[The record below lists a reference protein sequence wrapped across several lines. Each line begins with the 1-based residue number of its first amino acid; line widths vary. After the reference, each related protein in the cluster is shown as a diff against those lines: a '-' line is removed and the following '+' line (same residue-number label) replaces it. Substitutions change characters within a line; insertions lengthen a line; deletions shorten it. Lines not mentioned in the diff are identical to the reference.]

1 MAYHYFSVFGTG
13 VIDIRDD
20 VLAFIFVLK
29 DETRGN
35 RKYTKILVR
44 EDVLQHQNTR
54 GGVGGEVLIAKSTGL
69 MRSTPIVPCIVGVG
83 ILLVVI
89 RPRVRVVLIT
99 RVRVVLI
106 TGLRVTRVRVVLIVR
121 VRVVP
126 VRRSMVRTIGT
137 VGVATAAGTVIFN
150 NTGVVE
156 TRTGVFGGTSITLS

>member
-1 MAYHYFSVFGTG
+1 MAYHYFSVFGAG
-13 VIDIRDD
+13 VVDIRDD

-29 DETRGN
+29 DETKGN
-35 RKYTKILVR
+35 RKYTEILVC

-89 RPRVRVVLIT
+89 RSRVRVILIT
-99 RVRVVLI
+99 RVRVVF
-106 TGLRVTRVRVVLIVR
+106 IVR

>member
-35 RKYTKILVR
+35 RKYTEILVC

-89 RPRVRVVLIT
+89 RSRVRVILI
-99 RVRVVLI
+99 
-106 TGLRVTRVRVVLIVR
+106 TRVRVVLIVR

>member
-1 MAYHYFSVFGTG
+1 MAYHYFSVFGAG
-13 VIDIRDD
+13 VVDIRDD

-29 DETRGN
+29 DETKGN
-35 RKYTKILVR
+35 RKYTEILVC

-89 RPRVRVVLIT
+89 RSRVRVILIT
-99 RVRVVLI
+99 RVRVVFI
-106 TGLRVTRVRVVLIVR
+106 TGLRVTR

>member
-1 MAYHYFSVFGTG
+1 
-13 VIDIRDD
+13 
-20 VLAFIFVLK
+20 
-29 DETRGN
+29 
-35 RKYTKILVR
+35 
-44 EDVLQHQNTR
+44 
-54 GGVGGEVLIAKSTGL
+54 
-69 MRSTPIVPCIVGVG
+69 MRSTPIVPCIVGAG

-89 RPRVRVVLIT
+89 RPRVRVILI
-99 RVRVVLI
+99 
-106 TGLRVTRVRVVLIVR
+106 TRVRVVLIVR

>member
-1 MAYHYFSVFGTG
+1 M
-13 VIDIRDD
+13 
-20 VLAFIFVLK
+20 LK

-35 RKYTKILVR
+35 RKYTEILVC

-54 GGVGGEVLIAKSTGL
+54 GGVGGEVLITKSTGL

-89 RPRVRVVLIT
+89 RSRVRVILIT
-99 RVRVVLI
+99 
-106 TGLRVTRVRVVLIVR
+106 R

>member
-1 MAYHYFSVFGTG
+1 MAYHYFSVFGAS
-13 VIDIRDD
+13 VVDIRDD

-35 RKYTKILVR
+35 RKYTEILVC

-54 GGVGGEVLIAKSTGL
+54 GGVGGEVLITKSTGL

-89 RPRVRVVLIT
+89 RSRVRVILI
-99 RVRVVLI
+99 
-106 TGLRVTRVRVVLIVR
+106 TRVRVVLIVR

>member
-1 MAYHYFSVFGTG
+1 
-13 VIDIRDD
+13 
-20 VLAFIFVLK
+20 
-29 DETRGN
+29 
-35 RKYTKILVR
+35 
-44 EDVLQHQNTR
+44 
-54 GGVGGEVLIAKSTGL
+54 

-89 RPRVRVVLIT
+89 RSRVRVILIT
-99 RVRVVLI
+99 RVRVVFI

>member
-1 MAYHYFSVFGTG
+1 MAYHYFSVFGAG
-13 VIDIRDD
+13 VVDIRDD

-35 RKYTKILVR
+35 RKYTEILVC

-89 RPRVRVVLIT
+89 RSRVRVILI
-99 RVRVVLI
+99 
-106 TGLRVTRVRVVLIVR
+106 TRVRVVLIVR

>member
-1 MAYHYFSVFGTG
+1 MAYHYFSVFGAG
-13 VIDIRDD
+13 VVDIRDD

-89 RPRVRVVLIT
+89 RSRVRVILI
-99 RVRVVLI
+99 
-106 TGLRVTRVRVVLIVR
+106 TRVRVVLIVR

>member
-1 MAYHYFSVFGTG
+1 MAYHYFSVFGAG
-13 VIDIRDD
+13 VVDIRDD

-35 RKYTKILVR
+35 RKYTEILVC

-89 RPRVRVVLIT
+89 RSRVRVILIT
-99 RVRVVLI
+99 RVRVVFI
-106 TGLRVTRVRVVLIVR
+106 TRVRVVLIVR

>member
-1 MAYHYFSVFGTG
+1 MAYHYFSVFGAG
-13 VIDIRDD
+13 VVDIRDD

-35 RKYTKILVR
+35 RKYTEILVC

-54 GGVGGEVLIAKSTGL
+54 GGVGGEVLITKSTGL

-89 RPRVRVVLIT
+89 RSRVRVILIT
-99 RVRVVLI
+99 RVRVVFI
-106 TGLRVTRVRVVLIVR
+106 TRVRVVLIVR

-137 VGVATAAGTVIFN
+137 VGVAIAAWTVIFN

>member
-1 MAYHYFSVFGTG
+1 MAYHYFSVFGAS
-13 VIDIRDD
+13 VVDIRDD

-35 RKYTKILVR
+35 RKYTEILVC

-89 RPRVRVVLIT
+89 RSRVRVILIT
-99 RVRVVLI
+99 RVRVVF
-106 TGLRVTRVRVVLIVR
+106 IVR

>member
-1 MAYHYFSVFGTG
+1 MAYHYFSVFGAS
-13 VIDIRDD
+13 VVDIRDD

-54 GGVGGEVLIAKSTGL
+54 GGVGGEVLIVKSTGL

-89 RPRVRVVLIT
+89 RSRVRVILI
-99 RVRVVLI
+99 
-106 TGLRVTRVRVVLIVR
+106 TRVRVVLIVR

>member
-1 MAYHYFSVFGTG
+1 MAYHYFSVFGAS
-13 VIDIRDD
+13 VVDIRDD

-89 RPRVRVVLIT
+89 RSRVRVILI
-99 RVRVVLI
+99 
-106 TGLRVTRVRVVLIVR
+106 TRVRVVLIVR

>member
-1 MAYHYFSVFGTG
+1 MAYHYFSVFGAG
-13 VIDIRDD
+13 VVDIRDD

-69 MRSTPIVPCIVGVG
+69 MRSTPIVPCIVGAG

-89 RPRVRVVLIT
+89 RPRVRVILI
-99 RVRVVLI
+99 
-106 TGLRVTRVRVVLIVR
+106 TRVRVVLIVR

>member
-1 MAYHYFSVFGTG
+1 MAYHYFSVFGAG
-13 VIDIRDD
+13 VVDIRDD

-35 RKYTKILVR
+35 RKYTEILVC

-89 RPRVRVVLIT
+89 RSRVRVILIT

-106 TGLRVTRVRVVLIVR
+106 VRVRVVLIVR

>member
-1 MAYHYFSVFGTG
+1 MAYHYFSVFGAS
-13 VIDIRDD
+13 VVDIRDD

-35 RKYTKILVR
+35 RKYTEILVC

-83 ILLVVI
+83 ILLAVI
-89 RPRVRVVLIT
+89 RSRVRVILI
-99 RVRVVLI
+99 
-106 TGLRVTRVRVVLIVR
+106 TRVRVVLIVR

>member
-1 MAYHYFSVFGTG
+1 MAYHYFSVFGAG
-13 VIDIRDD
+13 VVDIRDD

-35 RKYTKILVR
+35 RKYTEILVC

-83 ILLVVI
+83 ILLAVI
-89 RPRVRVVLIT
+89 RSRVRVILIT
-99 RVRVVLI
+99 RVRVVFI
-106 TGLRVTRVRVVLIVR
+106 TRVRVVLIVR

-137 VGVATAAGTVIFN
+137 VGVATASGTVIFN

>member
-1 MAYHYFSVFGTG
+1 MAYHYFSVFGAG
-13 VIDIRDD
+13 VVDIRDD

-29 DETRGN
+29 DETKGN
-35 RKYTKILVR
+35 RKYTEILVC

-89 RPRVRVVLIT
+89 RSRVRVILIT
-99 RVRVVLI
+99 RVRVVFI
-106 TGLRVTRVRVVLIVR
+106 TRVRVVLIVR

>member
-1 MAYHYFSVFGTG
+1 MAYHYFSVFGAG
-13 VIDIRDD
+13 VVDIRDD

-35 RKYTKILVR
+35 RKYTEILVC

-89 RPRVRVVLIT
+89 RSRVRVILIT
-99 RVRVVLI
+99 RVRVVF
-106 TGLRVTRVRVVLIVR
+106 IVR

>member
-1 MAYHYFSVFGTG
+1 MAYHYFSVFGAG
-13 VIDIRDD
+13 VVDIRDD

-35 RKYTKILVR
+35 RKYTEILVC

-89 RPRVRVVLIT
+89 RSRVRVILIT
-99 RVRVVLI
+99 RVRVVFI
-106 TGLRVTRVRVVLIVR
+106 VRVRVVLIVR

>member
-1 MAYHYFSVFGTG
+1 MAYHYFSVFGAG
-13 VIDIRDD
+13 VVDIRDD

-35 RKYTKILVR
+35 RKYTEILVC

-83 ILLVVI
+83 ILLAVI
-89 RPRVRVVLIT
+89 RSRVRVILI
-99 RVRVVLI
+99 
-106 TGLRVTRVRVVLIVR
+106 TRVRVVLIVR

-137 VGVATAAGTVIFN
+137 VGVATASGTVIFN